1 MGRRK
6 EVLDKA
12 VAQLKAEGIKT
23 FAVRG
28 DVPKPGEVA
37 SAVANAV
44 NEMRGLDILV
54 NGAAG
59 NFLATAE
66 GLRPGGFRT
75 VMEIDAIGTFN
86 MCHACHDQLRKSG
99 DGVILNISANLHLPA
114 TWYQIHASAAKA
126 AVDSITRSLA
136 LEWGTYK
143 IRAVGIAPGPIEGT
157 PGLKKLAPGAN
168 KDAVKK
174 MVKGVIP
181 LGRLGQSVDIG
192 YAAVRFFPGASGAD
206 LTETLPLPSPQ
217 VFLCSPS
224 ASFISGST
232 LLVDGA
238 QWLYQN
244 QPVPR
249 ALVNRVQY
257 T

>member
-12 VAQLKAEGIKT
+12 VAQLKAEGIKA

-28 DVPKPGEVA
+28 DVRKPGEVA

-44 NEMRGLDILV
+44 NEMGGLDILV

-126 AVDSITRSLA
+126 AVDSMTRSLA

-143 IRAVGIAPGPIEGT
+143 IRSVGIAPGPIEGT

-174 MVKGVIP
+174 MVQGMIP

-192 YAAVRFFPGASGAD
+192 YAA
-206 LTETLPLPSPQ
+206 

-249 ALVNRVQY
+249 ALVNRMSAMAK
-257 T
+257 TASERKAKL